1 MFVCNKV
8 DITREAR
15 QFDDDDVGDGDEDL
29 SEEDGD
35 KEREGNSEVNKTSRT
50 KDKGEIV
57 FNQLKEKN
65 FLSGES
71 SKTCDL
77 FHAISA
83 KDVREERRYGSE
95 GEATRRFQRFQA
107 KLQSLLAQ
115 IMNTQTRRIVQAL
128 LVLQESFVNVVQ
140 VQRSQITQQA
150 SIVPDVTRKA
160 IQIEKKMFESLI
172 SITCES
178 KDAKQRIQE
187 HIKTLKKTFVQD
199 AVEHKI
205 PNQRT
210 IRREAETMLKTDLKT
225 ALSSEQLLQINKD
238 YVLERFLGDMKSNIL
253 EKTCSSLDNFV
264 QSLMDDLVSELT
276 SDIIDFNECLTHPI
290 VSRIMEESYGVQF
303 QEAKAETREVLQD
316 ILNHLL
322 DSVKEAASVALRR
335 EISGPISSKQMKT
348 YSKKDVNKKAGRQS
362 IVESLLETIDEK
374 RVAVAVHEACFD
386 CLQKMRNRFLS
397 TMDFLAALQKA
408 FSNSQATVQLEKL
421 RVHFTPEIRM
431 LAVEGMALKY
441 TQNFGPIELGSFIA
455 TTRHGELFEC
465 RSERWCRRSPSG
477 QCVVKVIRKTTLGTS
492 VWKQTAVDLVNMM

>member
-8 DITREAR
+8 DIMKETRH
-15 QFDDDDVGDGDEDL
+15 FDDDDEDDGDDDGDED
-29 SEEDGD
+29 DD
-35 KEREGNSEVNKTSRT
+35 DEREGNSEVNRTSYTR
-50 KDKGEIV
+50 DKGEIV
-57 FNQLKEKN
+57 FNQLKERN
-65 FLSGES
+65 FLSSES
-71 SKTCDL
+71 SKMCDI

-83 KDVREERRYGSE
+83 KVVRTERVDDSK
-95 GEATRRFQRFQA
+95 GEATRRFERFRA
-107 KLQSLLAQ
+107 KLQSFLAQ
-115 IMNTQTRRIVQAL
+115 IMKTQTRRIVQAL

-140 VQRSQITQQA
+140 VQRSQITQQT

-210 IRREAETMLKTDLKT
+210 IQREAQTMLKTDLKI
-225 ALSSEQLLQINKD
+225 ALSSEQLLQIKKD

-303 QEAKAETREVLQD
+303 HEAKAETREVLQD

-335 EISGPISSKQMKT
+335 EISGPISAKQMTT
-348 YSKKDVNKKAGRQS
+348 YSKKDVNNKAGRQL

-374 RVAVAVHEACFD
+374 RVAEAVHEACFD
-386 CLQKMRNRFLS
+386 CLQKMRSRFLS
-397 TMDFLAALQKA
+397 TTDFLAALQTA
-408 FSNSQATVQLEKL
+408 FSNSQATVQLEEL
-421 RVHFTPEIRM
+421 RVRFTPEMRM

-441 TQNFGPIELGSFIA
+441 KLNFGPVELGSFIA
-455 TTRHGELFEC
+455 DTRHGKLFEC
-465 RSERWCRRSPSG
+465 RSERWCRRLPSG
-477 QCVVKVIRKTTLGTS
+477 QCVVKVIRKATLGTS